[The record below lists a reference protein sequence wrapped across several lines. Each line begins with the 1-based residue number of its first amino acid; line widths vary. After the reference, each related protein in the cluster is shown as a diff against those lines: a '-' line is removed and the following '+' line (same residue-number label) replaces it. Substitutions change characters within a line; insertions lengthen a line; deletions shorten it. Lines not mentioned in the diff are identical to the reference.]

1 MTLTGWLGSVS
12 ERGYAANMSSG
23 PVAAE
28 LSQLLQ
34 SGAEQAVDA
43 LRRAAAE
50 GLDVGELTELLRVA
64 FTQPGGRPA
73 RGFGATA
80 DVRAAPLRAGP

>member
-1 MTLTGWLGSVS
+1 
-12 ERGYAANMSSG
+12 MSSG

-28 LSQLLQ
+28 LSQLLR

-50 GLDVGELTELLRVA
+50 GLDAGELTELLRVA
-64 FTQPGGRPA
+64 FTQRN
-73 RGFGATA
+73 RLGAAVTA
-80 DVRAAPLRAGP
+80 AGPRSKGRGCCVTNTTRS